1 MEKIVDEIVPE
12 GSDGIHRRGFSSA
25 IVRAAI
31 DIIVDRDPPA
41 P

>member
-1 MEKIVDEIVPE
+1 MEKIVDEF
-12 GSDGIHRRGFSSA
+12 GFSSA

-31 DIIVDRDPPA
+31 DIIVDRNPPA